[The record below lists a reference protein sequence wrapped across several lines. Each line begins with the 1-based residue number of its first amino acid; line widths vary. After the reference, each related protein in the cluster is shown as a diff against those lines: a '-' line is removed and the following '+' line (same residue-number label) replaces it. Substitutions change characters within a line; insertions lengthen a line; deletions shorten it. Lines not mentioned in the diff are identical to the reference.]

1 MSWHSIY
8 CGRCLSD
15 GRYSVFKRRML
26 FHLFTHEWLILKVYS
41 AKYPEDVEKAPAR
54 GPMARSKRL
63 VSVYIL

>member
-1 MSWHSIY
+1 
-8 CGRCLSD
+8 
-15 GRYSVFKRRML
+15 ML

-54 GPMARSKRL
+54 GPMARGKRL